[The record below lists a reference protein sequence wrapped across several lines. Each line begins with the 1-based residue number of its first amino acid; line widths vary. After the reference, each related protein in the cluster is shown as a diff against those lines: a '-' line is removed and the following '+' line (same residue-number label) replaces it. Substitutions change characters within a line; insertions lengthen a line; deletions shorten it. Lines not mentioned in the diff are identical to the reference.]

1 MNVYTHLGCAVN
13 SGPPDTPARLHHA
26 STSDGTY
33 RPPAQRGQ
41 RRAQCA
47 RQRVLQLRSL
57 PVSKT
62 VLARELDARSCML
75 VRKHQ
80 EPWRERHT
88 SRSFPTILCRFH
100 PHKSLVPND
109 IRLTELGIGTCA
121 RVVSVAAPEGGAPVE
136 LGRRL
141 AELGFLPGEAV
152 RIVAKGL
159 MAKAPIAVRIGTGT
173 FALRL
178 FEAACI
184 RVCPEQPQ
192 PA

>member
-1 MNVYTHLGCAVN
+1 
-13 SGPPDTPARLHHA
+13 
-26 STSDGTY
+26 
-33 RPPAQRGQ
+33 
-41 RRAQCA
+41 
-47 RQRVLQLRSL
+47 
-57 PVSKT
+57 
-62 VLARELDARSCML
+62 
-75 VRKHQ
+75 
-80 EPWRERHT
+80 
-88 SRSFPTILCRFH
+88 
-100 PHKSLVPND
+100 
-109 IRLTELGIGTCA
+109 LTELSIGTRA
-121 RVVSVAAPEGGAPVE
+121 RVVSVCSADAAPPE

-159 MAKAPIAVRIGTGT
+159 MARAPIAVRVGTGT